1 MSQTG
6 PTSTTQLQ
14 QNCISPRN
22 FKRLF
27 KKKLFLYKPGVST
40 LDFLSTTQVDQNT
53 TDNVINVKFV
63 RDEVLFDLCLDSNM
77 DLAKSGQ
84 DAQYDHCNE

>member
-1 MSQTG
+1 M
-6 PTSTTQLQ
+6 
-14 QNCISPRN
+14 
-22 FKRLF
+22 
-27 KKKLFLYKPGVST
+27 ST

-63 RDEVLFDLCLDSNM
+63 RDEVLFDLCLHSNM
-77 DLAKSGQ
+77 DLAKSEQ